1 MNQNIL
7 EIIKLFKDLRDGDMN
22 PKEVLNHQAR
32 FKLDLTEIKT
42 GVINTSKGYNK
53 KYYYLW

>member
-1 MNQNIL
+1 MSQNIL
-7 EIIKLFKDLRDGDMN
+7 EIIKLFKDLRDGDIN
-22 PKEVLNHQAR
+22 PKGVLNHRAR

-53 KYYYLW
+53 KYYYFW